1 MTTKPSFPFATISST
16 DLPTV
21 TGGARGRK
29 APRATPPAK
38 LPDEPGCFAFAQKRS
53 AELSQDFTSGP
64 GFSPATFTRD
74 GDGQQQAGDALFS
87 DLLNTCNFVGRNNI
101 PLKNK

>member
-1 MTTKPSFPFATISST
+1 MTPKPSFPFATISST

-21 TGGARGRK
+21 TGGARRK
-29 APRATPPAK
+29 APRAKPQAK
-38 LPDEPGCFAFAQKRS
+38 LPDEPGCFDFAQRRA

-64 GFSPATFTRD
+64 NFSPATFTSD
-74 GDGQQQAGDALFS
+74 GDGQKQGRDALFS
-87 DLLNTCNFVGRNNI
+87 NLLDTCNFLGRNNI